1 MVAAVLT
8 QSMRSLLPILAV
20 PYAPGPPASRPMP
33 HAQPSVDREWEGVTI
48 PAHRTRV
55 GSRRGLLV
63 MMGILG
69 GLVDGGVREGKP
81 ENPLV
86 PGIAGAVGLLIL
98 VIVGMALI
106 GLVVR
111 FLLTGQL
118 P

>member
-1 MVAAVLT
+1 PPQMYQL
-8 QSMRSLLPILAV
+8 
-20 PYAPGPPASRPMP
+20 GPPGDGQRDVHGDASDSARHRHTPSESGPERP
-33 HAQPSVDREWEGVTI
+33 HG
-48 PAHRTRV
+48 RTRRTRA
-55 GSRRGLLV
+55 GPR
-63 MMGILG
+63 
-69 GLVDGGVREGKP
+69 DGGVREGKP